1 MRFLKRC
8 GLVLVSVALA
18 TLLAVPA
25 SALVPRLKNVTLSC
39 TDGTRLNLSLD
50 AAALSALTKSV
61 AAINLYPAGSPP
73 LACSLTQS
81 TSLST
86 SSTLQASSGNPVKDY
101 AVGGGQVVPLGFD
114 ANSSCTGPAVVNFA
128 FSAHV
133 NAGTQT
139 TGVGGTFNL
148 SIPKSQSTPSCSAG
162 HLVAKVNCLDVGSF
176 GSNIAFLRA
185 DVTKS
190 SGSFASDYTANSDE
204 IAAFAVDD
212 APFDYL
218 GWDKPTS
225 TLPCNGA
232 SVAQQIMNG
241 NINIHDASA

>member
-1 MRFLKRC
+1 M
-8 GLVLVSVALA
+8 SVALA
-18 TLLAVPA
+18 ILLAVPA
-25 SALVPRLKNVTLSC
+25 SALVTLKKVTLSC

-50 AAALSALTKSV
+50 AAAVTALTKAV

-86 SSTLQASSGNPVKDY
+86 SSTSGASSTASTLQASSGNPVKDY
-101 AVGGGQVVPLGFD
+101 AVGGGQVIPPRNP
-114 ANSSCTGPAVVNFA
+114 NSACTTSAIVNFG

-133 NAGTQT
+133 NAGTET

-148 SIPKSQSTPSCSAG
+148 SIPKSQSTPTCPAG
-162 HLVAKVNCLDVGSF
+162 HLVAKVNCLDVGSITD
-176 GSNIAFLRA
+176 GAFLRA

-190 SGSFASDYTANSDE
+190 SGSFASDYPAKSSE
-204 IAAFAVDD
+204 IAALAVDNIPD
-212 APFDYL
+212 FL

-225 TLPCNGA
+225 SNPCNAQRTTAA
-232 SVAQQIMNG
+232 SIISG
-241 NINIHDASA
+241 NINVHDASA